1 MINKVVAKVFGTKN
15 ERVIKALMPQV
26 GAINALEPEMKKL
39 SDEELRAKTEEFR
52 KRIQEHLSRI
62 AEEPDADPDRLKQI
76 EEERNAAL
84 KEVLDEILV
93 EAFAVAREG
102 GWRVLNMRH
111 FDVQLIGGMVLH
123 EGKISEM
130 KTGEGKTLVATL
142 PVYLN
147 ALSGRGVH
155 VVTVNDYLAKRDSEW
170 MGKLYTFL
178 GLSVGVIVHDLD
190 DEQRR
195 EAYAA
200 DVTYGTNNEFGFDY
214 LRDNMKFDLKDC
226 VQRPHNYAIVDE
238 VDSILIDEARTPLI
252 ISGASEESTDKY
264 DKVNRIIPKLEKG
277 EEIDVAPGE
286 PKQMTGDFVVDEK
299 HKNITVTD
307 EGWEKVEKL
316 LSIGNIADPENW
328 DIKHHVETAVKA
340 HALYRRDVEYVV
352 KEKADNPR
360 EKEVVIVDEFTGRM
374 MPGRRW
380 SDGLHQAIEAKENVK
395 VERENQTLAT
405 ITFQNYFRMYKKL
418 AGMTGT
424 AETEAPEFDKI
435 YRLEVVVIPTNK
447 PLLRIENPDIVYRT
461 EKEKYFA
468 ASDEIQ
474 RLNQSGQPVLVGTTS
489 IEKSEHLSELLKKKG
504 LKHVVLNAKYHEREA
519 EIVAQAGRKGMVTI
533 ATNMAGRGT
542 DILLG
547 GNPEFMAKQECVKK
561 GIAQQLRTAQG
572 KIQID
577 VDNSKSTVWYYLGS
591 EFVVPTDQWNEVFAR
606 YKAETDKEHEEV
618 VAVGGLHIFGTER
631 HEARRI
637 DNQLRGRAGRQG
649 DPGSSRFY
657 LSLED
662 DLMRIFAKEWVSNLL
677 QRLGMEEGI
686 PIESKLITRRIE
698 AAQKAVEAQNF
709 EARKHLLEY
718 DDVMN
723 KQREAVYGLRRRLLE
738 GVDQKDLILE
748 DYVAGILGDL
758 IDQNCARETHPADWN
773 IKGLKDAIFTRF
785 GVDILSEGIN
795 ADTLNRQE
803 LGDAI
808 FDKLKERYEAKEQLI
823 GPEAMRYH
831 ERMIMLSVLDSQW
844 KDHLLAM
851 DHLKE
856 GIGLRGYG
864 QHDPL
869 VEYKR
874 ESFDMFE
881 DMMRRFQEETV
892 RYLYLMQILERPAEG
907 GAMGRPSGG
916 GPGDEG
922 PETGVP
928 APRSGGGTDGNGR
941 RPPRPVATSI
951 DDLEEAFQ
959 RRKRRELEQAR
970 MAGSGDHQPVQQ
982 VVRSGAKVGRND
994 PCPCGSGKK
1003 YKKCCGAG
1011 S

>member
-1 MINKVVAKVFGTKN
+1 LINTLLGKVFGTKN
-15 ERVIKALMPQV
+15 ERELKRVMPQV
-26 GAINALEPEMKKL
+26 EAINALEPQMKQL
-39 SDEELRAKTEEFR
+39 SDDQLRAKTDEFR
-52 KRIQEHLSRI
+52 QRIQARLAPI
-62 AEEPDADPDRLKQI
+62 PDEPEVDPDRQKQLDD
-76 EEERNAAL
+76 ERTKLINEA
-84 KEVLDEILV
+84 LDEILA
-93 EAFAVAREG
+93 EAFAVVREAG
-102 GWRVLNMRH
+102 RRVLQMRH

-123 EGKISEM
+123 QGKIAEM

-155 VVTVNDYLAKRDSEW
+155 VITVNDYLAKRDSEW
-170 MGKLYTFL
+170 MGKLYRFL
-178 GLSVGVIVHDLD
+178 GLTVGVIVHDLD
-190 DEQRR
+190 DQQRR
-195 EAYAA
+195 DAYAS

-214 LRDNMKFDLKDC
+214 LRDNMKFDVHDC
-226 VQRPHNYAIVDE
+226 VQRGHNFAIVDE

-264 DKVNRIIPKLEKG
+264 ARVNKIIPKLERG
-277 EEIDVAPGE
+277 EEIDTAPGE
-286 PKQMTGDFVVDEK
+286 PKELTGDFVVDEK
-299 HKNITVTD
+299 HRSITVTD
-307 EGWEKVEKL
+307 IGWEKVEQL
-316 LSIGNIADPENW
+316 LGIGNIADPENW
-328 DIKHHVETAVKA
+328 DLKHHVDTAVKA
-340 HALYRRDVEYVV
+340 HALYKRDVEYVV
-352 KEKADNPR
+352 KDG
-360 EKEVVIVDEFTGRM
+360 EVIIVDEFTGRL

-380 SDGLHQAIEAKENVK
+380 SDGLHQAVEAKENVK
-395 VERENQTLAT
+395 IERENQTLAT

-424 AETEAPEFDKI
+424 AETEASEFDKI
-435 YRLEVVVIPTNK
+435 YRLEVMVIPTNRTM
-447 PLLRIENPDIVYRT
+447 LRLENPDVVYRT

-474 RLNQSGQPVLVGTTS
+474 TLHATGRPVLVGTTS
-489 IEKSEHLSELLKKKG
+489 IEKSERLSELLKKKNI
-504 LKHVVLNAKYHEREA
+504 KHVVLNAKYHEREA

-561 GIAQQLRTAQG
+561 GIAQPLRAAQG
-572 KIQID
+572 KIQVD
-577 VDNSKSTVWYYLGS
+577 VDETKSTVWYYAGN
-591 EFVVPTDQWNEVFAR
+591 EYVVPTDQWTDVFNR
-606 YKAETDKEHEEV
+606 YKLQTDKEHDEV
-618 VAVGGLHIFGTER
+618 TAVGGLHIFGTER

-662 DLMRIFAKEWVSNLL
+662 DLMRIFAKEWVSKLL

-686 PIESKLITRRIE
+686 PIESRLITSRI
-698 AAQKAVEAQNF
+698 ATAQQAVEAQNF

-723 KQREAVYGLRRRLLE
+723 KQREAVYGLRRQLLE
-738 GVDQKDLILE
+738 GVDQKELILE
-748 DYVAGILGDL
+748 DYVSGILSDVM
-758 IDQNCARETHPADWN
+758 DQFCGVKVHPDNWDV
-773 IKGLKDAIFTRF
+773 KGLKDAIFTRF
-785 GVDILSEGIN
+785 GVDISAEGITPE
-795 ADTLNRQE
+795 TLSRQE

-808 FDKLKERYEAKEQLI
+808 FAKLKERYDAKEKLI
-823 GPEAMRYH
+823 GPDAMRYH

-844 KDHLLAM
+844 KDHLRDM

-881 DMMRRFQEETV
+881 AMMQRFQEETS
-892 RYLYLMQILERPAEG
+892 RYLYLMQILERPPDAGSE
-907 GAMGRPSGG
+907 GRPVA
-916 GPGDEG
+916 PGAG
-922 PETGVP
+922 
-928 APRSGGGTDGNGR
+928 SDGNGN
-941 RPPRPVATSI
+941 RPPRNVATSV
-951 DDLEEAFQ
+951 DELEESFQ
-959 RRKRRELEQAR
+959 RKKRRELEQAR
-970 MAGSGDHQPVQQ
+970 MAGSGETQQVQQ
-982 VVRSGAKVGRND
+982 VVRGAAKVGRND

-1003 YKKCCGAG
+1003 YKKCCGAQG
-1011 S
+1011 